1 MVWISGKLTPGPD
14 NPRKY
19 NGESDYSVAPTKFE
33 MPAYIHDKD
42 YDAVGAVGAKC
53 LLIDTKTTAADN
65 KFVASMDKLV
75 NEYKEVGN
83 AKMEGRAIIVREGLN
98 SASQPKQMVR
108 DFINSIMKAITV
120 PTTLTIPIF

>member
-1 MVWISGKLTPGPD
+1 
-14 NPRKY
+14 
-19 NGESDYSVAPTKFE
+19 

-42 YDAVGAVGAKC
+42 YDAVGAVGAKG
-53 LLIDTKTTAADN
+53 LFIDTKTTAADN

-83 AKMEGRAIIVREGLN
+83 TKMEGRAIIVREGLN